1 MSTAQTLSD
10 SARRGEGGE
19 NDTLFE
25 RIASELIEK
34 GYSICPAALPVTLG
48 DAICEQLYGLDNED
62 FTEAGIGRQHQHMKN
77 EFVRTDRICWFTGE
91 TPTGEAWLNWAA
103 SLQTYLNRRLF
114 MGLFSFESHLAHYG
128 AGDFYKRHYDAFRS
142 QRNRILSMVV
152 YLNPSWG
159 PEDGGELVLYLNDD
173 DQDGI
178 KVTPLMGTIVLFL
191 SEEFPH
197 EVLPAKRDRY
207 SIAGWYRVNG
217 STPERVDP
225 PM

>member
-1 MSTAQTLSD
+1 MSGAEVIDLNCFAD
-10 SARRGEGGE
+10 EER
-19 NDTLFE
+19 LFE
-25 RIASELIEK
+25 RFALDLQAD
-34 GYSICPAALPVTLG
+34 GYSICPGALPPALTQE
-48 DAICEQLYGLDNED
+48 ICEQLYGLDQDE
-62 FTEAGIGRQHQHMKN
+62 FSSAGIGRQSQHMKN

-91 TPTGEAWLNWAA
+91 TETGRRWLDWADR
-103 SLQTYLNRRLF
+103 LQIYLNRRLF

-128 AGDFYKRHYDAFRS
+128 IGDFYKRHYDAFQN
-142 QRNRILSMVV
+142 QRNRVLSMVV

-159 PEDGGELVLYLNDD
+159 PDDGGELVLYRDNS
-173 DQDGI
+173 DQEGI
-178 KVTPLMGTIVLFL
+178 KVTPLMGTVVLFL

-225 PM
+225 PR